1 MGLAARAWAKLGLVL
16 ELGLELGSGTY
27 AGVGAEDG
35 TLGMDLGN
43 GARVGP
49 IFGGGGNHVYCLM
62 PG

>member
-1 MGLAARAWAKLGLVL
+1 M
-16 ELGLELGSGTY
+16 ELGSGTY